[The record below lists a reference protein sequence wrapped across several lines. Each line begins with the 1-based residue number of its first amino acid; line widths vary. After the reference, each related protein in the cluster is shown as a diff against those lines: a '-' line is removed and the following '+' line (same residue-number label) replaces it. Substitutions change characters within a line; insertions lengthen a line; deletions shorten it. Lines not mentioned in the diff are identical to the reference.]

1 MFPNKG
7 APSST
12 DVILAMEVDGKVDG
26 NGQQDPDL
34 EKPFLPL
41 DAGYEEAM
49 EASVKE
55 NPQALI
61 TSI

>member
-12 DVILAMEVDGKVDG
+12 DVILAMEVDG
-26 NGQQDPDL
+26 NGQHDPDP

-41 DAGYEEAM
+41 DPGYEEAM
-49 EASVKE
+49 EALVKE